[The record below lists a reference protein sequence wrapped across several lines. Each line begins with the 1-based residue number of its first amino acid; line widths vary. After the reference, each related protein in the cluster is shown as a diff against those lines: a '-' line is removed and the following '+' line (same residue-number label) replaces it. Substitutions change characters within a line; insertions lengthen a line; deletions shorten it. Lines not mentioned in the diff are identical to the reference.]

1 MFEFDESRMD
11 LFDFF
16 SDETEEIS
24 ETNHEEVVDAFTLL
38 DMANTAL
45 EVIEEKLETQE
56 KPDLDLLSM
65 GLKLTTD
72 LSMNHKAE
80 MFYQKLKEIPEKRW
94 TATAYMRAIEYLLS
108 QGRDEEQEIRD
119 AIEALKKSF
128 PYMESATLLEV
139 QLEETLGNYDYAYTL
154 LEKRIEMFPNAAKC
168 ACELAKR
175 QMERG
180 LYKDMMKTVQYGY
193 AASSVSEDENFTD
206 YVSQMMLLEV
216 FAEEHFI
223 LERYYE
229 EDLLS
234 AASLKKMIHNYKN
247 LLFDNELETKSG
259 VIKGRIKL
267 LEHLLQQCED
277 L

>member
-1 MFEFDESRMD
+1 MFEFDENRMD

-234 AASLKKMIHNYKN
+234 ATSLKKVIHNYKN